1 MRRTLHARWKERD
14 VADSRLFM
22 MGSILIWLSAVQ
34 ATLSVVILT
43 SLIKTGRKIMATQK
57 ELIEKSKA
65 QLVVITQIGIET
77 DKLIQT
83 VTDLQTVIDN
93 LPDASPELVA
103 AVEAVSEQLKIVDDK
118 VPDAPVV

>member
-1 MRRTLHARWKERD
+1 
-14 VADSRLFM
+14 